1 MNQLFPSPRPPVC
14 PTQPNCNRSLTFSRA
29 LACVLF
35 LTYFMTTPSIQSAGD
50 MPSSPGDETI
60 RALLGDD
67 AFTLK
72 IWPQDPPDEPGAIP
86 AERVEPRDASSSMPF
101 AENVSEP
108 TLTVL
113 LPQGEGQPSPALVV
127 MPGGGYM
134 RLGIDG
140 EGADAARWMHA
151 MGGAGM
157 VLKHRVPRRESGYPK
172 HHQALQDAQR
182 AVGLVRANAEAWNID
197 PDRIGVLG
205 FSAGGHLA
213 ATLSNNHSERIYPLI
228 DAADRVDCRPN
239 FVILIYGAYLTEPIE
254 SDTIDPL
261 QHEDRMSPENT
272 APTFLAAGQDDTH
285 TRGALR
291 YYSALRNTGIP
302 AELHVYLGNHHG
314 GGLRDGPLTRWPEAA
329 RLWLEDL
336 EFVKLGSDDG

>member
-1 MNQLFPSPRPPVC
+1 
-14 PTQPNCNRSLTFSRA
+14 
-29 LACVLF
+29 
-35 LTYFMTTPSIQSAGD
+35 
-50 MPSSPGDETI
+50 MPSTHHADPMPPSPGDETI
-60 RALLGDD
+60 RALLGDE

-72 IWPQDPPDEPGAIP
+72 LWPEEPPDEPGSLP
-86 AERVEPRDASSSMPF
+86 AESVEPRHETDPMPF
-101 AENVSEP
+101 VENVSDP

-113 LPQGEGQPSPALVV
+113 LPAQTEQPAPALVV

-140 EGADAARWMHA
+140 EGADAAKWMHA
-151 MGGAGM
+151 MGGAGI

-182 AVGLVRANAEAWNID
+182 AVGLVRANAAAWNID

-213 ATLSNNHSERIYPLI
+213 ATLSNNHEARIYPPV
-228 DAADRVDCRPN
+228 DAADQVDCRPD
-239 FVILIYGAYLTEPIE
+239 FVILVYGAYLTDPTE

-261 QHEDRMSPENT
+261 QHEAAMTPAGT
-272 APTFLAAGQDDTH
+272 APTFLAAGQDDSH

-291 YYSALRNTGIP
+291 YYSALRNAGIA
-302 AELHVYLGNHHG
+302 AELHVYLGNNHG
-314 GGLRDGPLTRWPEAA
+314 YGMRVGPLMRWPEAA

-336 EFVKLGSDDG
+336 EFVQPVGDGE